1 MYYIGIDVG
10 GMSIKAGLTD
20 KDGNV
25 LHKTILETK
34 GEYTADYTISNDIHT
49 LIVKLLSEAG
59 VTEDKIAAIGIGQ
72 AGSIDSE
79 RGIIN
84 YWNNIPMKN
93 VHVVEELHAWHSCP
107 VFIDNDANVAAL
119 GECVFGAAKGL
130 KNVLLITLGTGVGS
144 GIIIN
149 GNVYRGEYGAGAEA
163 GHMGIIMNGEPCTCG
178 RRGCWEAYASVS
190 ALIRQTKAA
199 MAAHPESSMN
209 TIAREMGEVNGIT
222 AFKAARDGDKTAL
235 AVVDQYER
243 YVAEGLISLQ
253 NIFRPQIFLI
263 GGGISKEGE
272 YLTAPLEKYVY
283 EGMFDKETGE
293 GVKIRPAAL
302 HNDAGILGAAALAIQ
317 GAGAG
322 AGA

>member
-20 KDGNV
+20 KDGNI

-34 GEYTADYTISNDIHT
+34 GEYTADYTISNDIHA

-209 TIAREMGEVNGIT
+209 DIARDMGAVNGIT
-222 AFKAARDGDKTAL
+222 AFKAARGGDKTAL

-317 GAGAG
+317 GAGA
-322 AGA
+322 

>member
-10 GMSIKAGLTD
+10 GMSIKAGVTD
-20 KDGNV
+20 KEGNV
-25 LHKTILETK
+25 LHKTTLETR
-34 GEYTADYTISNDIHT
+34 GGYTKEYTISNDIHL

-59 VTEDKIAAIGIGQ
+59 IPESEIAAVGIGQ

-84 YWNNIPMKN
+84 YWNNIPMKK
-93 VHVVEELHAWHSCP
+93 VHVTEEMRKWHSFP

-144 GIIIN
+144 GIIID
-149 GNVYRGEYGAGAEA
+149 GKIYRGEYGAGAEA
-163 GHMGIIMNGEPCTCG
+163 GHMGIIMGGEPCTCG

-199 MAAHPESSMN
+199 MAEHPESSMN
-209 TIAREMGEVNGIT
+209 DVARDMGEVNGMT
-222 AFKAARDGDKTAL
+222 AFKAARAGDETAL
-235 AVVDQYER
+235 KVVERYER

-253 NIFRPQIFLI
+253 NIFRPQMFLI

-272 YLTAPLEKYVY
+272 YLTAPLEKMVY
-283 EGMFDKETGE
+283 DGMFDKETGD
-293 GVKIRPAAL
+293 GLKIRPAAL
-302 HNDAGILGAAALAIQ
+302 HNDAGILGAAALAIRSIK
-317 GAGAG
+317 
-322 AGA
+322 

>member
-10 GMSIKAGLTD
+10 GMSIKAGVAD
-20 KDGNV
+20 INGNV
-25 LHKTILETK
+25 LHKTTIVTRGNYDAE
-34 GEYTADYTISNDIHT
+34 YTISNDIHK
-49 LIVKLLSEAG
+49 LIVKLLDEANIP
-59 VTEDKIAAIGIGQ
+59 EEKIAAVGIGQ

-93 VHVVEELHAWHSCP
+93 VHVVEELKKWHKMP

-130 KNVLLITLGTGVGS
+130 RNVMLVTLGTGVGS
-144 GIIIN
+144 GIIID
-149 GNVYRGEYGAGAEA
+149 GKIYRGEYGAGAEA

-199 MAAHPESSMN
+199 MEKHPESMMCS
-209 TIAREMGEVNGIT
+209 IAAEMGEVNGIT
-222 AFKAARDGDKTAL
+222 SFKAARAGDKAAL
-235 AVVDQYER
+235 EVVAR
-243 YVAEGLISLQ
+243 YIEYVGTGLVSLQ

-272 YLTAPLEKYVY
+272 FLTDRLEKFVQD
-283 EGMFDKETGE
+283 GMFDKETGDP
-293 GVKIRPAAL
+293 VKIRPAAL
-302 HNDAGILGAAALAIQ
+302 HNDAGILGAAALAIESVK
-317 GAGAG
+317 
-322 AGA
+322 

>member
-10 GMSIKAGLTD
+10 GMSIKAGVTD

-25 LHKTILETK
+25 LHKTVLVTK
-34 GEYTADYTISNDIHT
+34 GEYSAEYTISNDIHA
-49 LIVKLLSEAG
+49 LIVKLLSEANIP
-59 VTEDKIAAIGIGQ
+59 ESEIAAIGIGQ

-93 VHVVEELHAWHSCP
+93 VHVVEELHKWHSCP

-119 GECVFGAAKGL
+119 GECVFGAAKGIR
-130 KNVLLITLGTGVGS
+130 NMLLITLGTGVGS
-144 GIIIN
+144 GIIID
-149 GNVYRGEYGAGAEA
+149 GKIYRGEYGAGAEA
-163 GHMGIIMNGEPCTCG
+163 GHMGIVMDGEPCTCG

-199 MAAHPESSMN
+199 MAAHPESSMHG
-209 TIAREMGEVNGIT
+209 IARDMGEVNGMT
-222 AFKAARDGDKTAL
+222 AFKAARGGDETAL
-235 AVVDQYER
+235 EVVKQYER

-253 NIFRPQIFLI
+253 NIFRPQMFLI

-272 YLTAPLEKYVY
+272 YLTAPLEKMVY
-283 EGMFDKETGE
+283 EGIFDKETGD
-293 GVKIRPAAL
+293 GVKIRSAAL
-302 HNDAGILGAAALAIQ
+302 HNDAGILGAAALAIKSL
-317 GAGAG
+317 
-322 AGA
+322 